1 MCIIYYIFVILKET
15 KTLRYEDI
23 ISKYAVI
30 RFCQFFSIL
39 RSLFC
44 SSRYGSLFNQ
54 CEILNNGN
62 FMIKKMIF
70 RSLIV
75 MSCKLK
81 YHGKDTKLPYKIYK
95 KTNHNIFLFETY
107 LHIFTS
113 GLGFSALM
121 V

>member
-1 MCIIYYIFVILKET
+1 
-15 KTLRYEDI
+15 
-23 ISKYAVI
+23 
-30 RFCQFFSIL
+30 
-39 RSLFC
+39 
-44 SSRYGSLFNQ
+44 
-54 CEILNNGN
+54 
-62 FMIKKMIF
+62 
-70 RSLIV
+70 